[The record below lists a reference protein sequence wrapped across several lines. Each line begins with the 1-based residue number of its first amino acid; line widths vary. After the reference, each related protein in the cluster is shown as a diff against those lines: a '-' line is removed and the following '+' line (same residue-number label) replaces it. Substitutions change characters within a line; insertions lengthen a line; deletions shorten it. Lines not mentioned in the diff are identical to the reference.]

1 MFASLASF
9 TVAATSSRTNRSNC
23 STLIGCGWTPSFA
36 SLYDA
41 IISKT
46 IEGRITS
53 WNAGATR
60 IFGYDASE
68 MIGESILRI
77 IPPDLHDEEKEIL
90 AKLQRGERIEHYETV
105 RVAKDAVLV
114 QEAREHRID
123 DHAPSGHW
131 VGDDILDAASCFV
144 IEAGHIG

>member
-90 AKLQRGERIEHYETV
+90 AKLQRGERIAN
-105 RVAKDAVLV
+105 R
-114 QEAREHRID
+114 ARWSAHQR
-123 DHAPSGHW
+123 S
-131 VGDDILDAASCFV
+131 AATSPTASERRNCSRS
-144 IEAGHIG
+144 